1 MTSGDYRALQPYFP
15 SLEQEHASW
24 EFLCFSRQ
32 DYAGKVPL
40 DCEDLIMLQ
49 LSDGEQGCVCEM
61 GIGWHRIGAD
71 RVNPRFECFDDAWPM
86 LQTPTF
92 TQLVR
97 SLLKVSPNHHLTPDE
112 VSRVLLKN
120 GFRDRSDR
128 PLPEIGGGDNK

>member
-1 MTSGDYRALQPYFP
+1 MTNGDYRALRPYFP
-15 SLEQEHASW
+15 SLKQEYASW

-32 DYAGKVPL
+32 DYAGQVPL

-61 GIGWHRIGAD
+61 GIGWHRIGTD

-86 LQTPTF
+86 MQTPTF
-92 TQLVR
+92 AKLVR
-97 SLLKVSPNHHLTPDE
+97 SLLKVKPNRLTPDE
-112 VSRVLLKN
+112 VSRVLIKN

-128 PLPEIGGGDNK
+128 PLPELGGGDK